1 MYPAPQYSETER
13 FACTGE
19 VYPHH
24 NLRFGKLALCLLEKS
39 NTPEGRSPE
48 RSEGEKML
56 GANDPKGLLDFECLR
71 C

>member
-13 FACTGE
+13 FACKGK

-24 NLRFGKLALCLLEKS
+24 NLRIWEAWLVFVGKS

-48 RSEGEKML
+48 RSEGEL
-56 GANDPKGLLDFECLR
+56 TTEAFG
-71 C
+71 